1 MWSEKSRGVDVKLG
15 GESRIDLRLA
25 SERASATRSAA
36 SPSSGPHGSGG
47 GRMAGCG
54 LERARLAGGAPSTKS
69 REREHATAAAPGGT
83 DEGECRGLAF
93 VCWRDC
99 GWSFDTI
106 RVVRVQGNRR
116 NDEFEIATGP
126 AAVLGGSECTAGR
139 GQRGARPR
147 SRGGRTRSWPN
158 RLLTRRLLQTT
169 AAEETGGDG

>member
-116 NDEFEIATGP
+116 MMNSRLRLVLQLSWEAP
-126 AAVLGGSECTAGR
+126 NALLGGDNEAPGQGAVAAGLAL
-139 GQRGARPR
+139 GP
-147 SRGGRTRSWPN
+147 
-158 RLLTRRLLQTT
+158 
-169 AAEETGGDG
+169 TGF